1 MADPVDVEPQEWA
14 CNTPEGQVRLADLTL
29 DALADLEKKCG
40 TEWWRI
46 VSRPRGSAQ
55 NAIHIYAS
63 CCEAAKCEPAVVTA
77 RTLLDV
83 FELVAEDMPDMYV
96 GGIPKAGEAP
106 TSGSSGV
113 PSASTGPQPKSE
125 S

>member
-1 MADPVDVEPQEWA
+1 MTDPAENQEWA

-29 DALADLEKKCG
+29 DALADLEKQCG

-46 VSRPRGSAQ
+46 VSRPRHSAQ
-55 NAIHIYAS
+55 NARHIYAA
-63 CCEAAKCEPAVVTA
+63 CCDLAGCKPDTVTA
-77 RTLLDV
+77 RSLLDV
-83 FELVAEDMPDMYV
+83 FELVAEDMPDMYE

-106 TSGSSGV
+106 TSGSFGV
-113 PSASTGPQPKSE
+113 RSDSTGPLPKSE